1 MQMRNTSILLVVV
14 GVLLV
19 FGPLSLMMT
28 EGMPLLS
35 EEGGFP
41 SFRECEWGTVLWS
54 FSICY
59 GKQAIVLGTLLAG
72 LSMIAVGSRQLMSKQ
87 TDKED

>member
-1 MQMRNTSILLVVV
+1 MQMRNTSIVLMVV

-19 FGPLSLMMT
+19 LGPLSLMVT

-54 FSICY
+54 FTICY

-72 LSMIAVGSRQLMSKQ
+72 VGMIAMGSRHLALKN
-87 TDKED
+87 TRKDD